1 MNSKTRDAA
10 RARDLGV
17 LRIRKTTRLI
27 GVAAVAGSVIAA
39 AGFAHALP
47 THLPQIDNGRAGSG
61 IDTGGGGGS
70 NGSSNGGGLQG
81 PNTAPGGGS
90 GPSHVTSGGS

>member
-27 GVAAVAGSVIAA
+27 GVAAVAGSVVAA

-47 THLPQIDNGRAGSG
+47 THLPQIDNGRDSTGTGS
-61 IDTGGGGGS
+61 GGGS

>member
-27 GVAAVAGSVIAA
+27 GVAAVAGSVVAA
-39 AGFAHALP
+39 AGFAHVLP
-47 THLPQIDNGRAGSG
+47 THLPQIDNGRDGTSG
-61 IDTGGGGGS
+61 GGGGGGS
-70 NGSSNGGGLQG
+70 NGTSNGGGLQG

-90 GPSHVTSGGS
+90 GPTHVTSGGS

>member
-27 GVAAVAGSVIAA
+27 GVAAVAGSVVAA
-39 AGFAHALP
+39 AGFAHVLP
-47 THLPQIDNGRAGSG
+47 THLPQINNGRDG
-61 IDTGGGGGS
+61 TGTGGGGS
-70 NGSSNGGGLQG
+70 NGPSNGGGLQG

-90 GPSHVTSGGS
+90 GPTHATSGGS